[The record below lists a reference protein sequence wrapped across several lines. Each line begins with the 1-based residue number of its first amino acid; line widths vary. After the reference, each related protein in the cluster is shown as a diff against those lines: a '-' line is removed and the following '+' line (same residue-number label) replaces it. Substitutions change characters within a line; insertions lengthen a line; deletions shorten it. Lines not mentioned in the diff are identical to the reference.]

1 MEVVTLWLLS
11 TDNLTGRSTG
21 ELSALLQIIEGVA
34 GEIADTGRWQV
45 HPVGALDL
53 LPSGTANRLKELE
66 EQTREVGCPG
76 W

>member
-11 TDNLTGRSTG
+11 TDNLTGRSPQ
-21 ELSALLQIIEGVA
+21 ELSALLEIIEGVA
-34 GEIADTGRWQV
+34 GEIAATGSWQV

-53 LPSGTANRLKELE
+53 LPRAPPTGSRS
-66 EQTREVGCPG
+66 TRSRPARSAAPG